1 MQTKY
6 ERITNNERE
15 EISQSLATGKSITE
29 ISTELGRH
37 RTTIF
42 REIKRKS
49 GKSGYRAFS
58 ASRDAQD
65 SAGSR
70 RREKTRFEKDLRLPT
85 FVLQRFKQ

>member
-42 REIKRKS
+42 R
-49 GKSGYRAFS
+49 KSGYRAFS